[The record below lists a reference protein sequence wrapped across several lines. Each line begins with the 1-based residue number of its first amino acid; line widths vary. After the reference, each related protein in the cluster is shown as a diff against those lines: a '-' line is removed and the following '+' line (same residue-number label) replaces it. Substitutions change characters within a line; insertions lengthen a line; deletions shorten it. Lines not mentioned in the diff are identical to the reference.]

1 MFLLEKRVLIRVL
14 ILCMLLSLTPFIG
27 ILNHAS
33 AATTLY
39 VSPQENNDYLI
50 NPGKGWVVYSNFANA
65 NSAVWKKASV
75 GYARF
80 NWKDIHIGDNSFNWT
95 PIDNMYNAAVTK
107 GKKFAFGVMPVQVNS
122 SSSYTSMPQWV
133 IDAGAQYYYA
143 SDAPST
149 KVPVW
154 NDPVFISKM
163 GQFITALKDRYN
175 GDPNIEFI
183 DARTFGNW
191 GEWHLGGLGGTDP
204 GDAVKRRYID
214 QWSGF
219 DQTHII
225 VPISGGTGMYA
236 GGYGYYARDTYGF
249 GAREDSSDY
258 SPRWQ
263 KALSFLNIGPAV
275 GEWSFPYEKLKLGQG
290 WTGEIW
296 YDGMV
301 PGQINGSKYS
311 YQPLGEWNGTDANTF
326 LSEKGNLVDE
336 WQNKMGYWFKM
347 TEAAYPSDLGN
358 GTTGSLTFKMR
369 NDGVAPLYMKGNT
382 AVVKLALLD
391 SSNHV
396 LATSTLSGV
405 NPFDWKPGQT
415 VTNSTY
421 FSFTYNA
428 NATKL
433 ALGVFSKASM
443 PEPDIKLGI
452 NNGTSSNW
460 YVLSEMPSI
469 PAPTPVVPAAGQVL
483 WLKADSITGLNSGD
497 NVSTFA
503 DSSGSSNHAVQ
514 NTSTKRPKYY
524 ANVVNGKAVLRFDG
538 IDDYMSMGS
547 PASLNLQN
555 NTTIFTVA
563 KSQGTSIKG
572 IYGRGEAL
580 RISSSDTVPRFLVRN
595 TSHTTKTVSGTV
607 YSGTWNA
614 LGGTYS
620 NSDGNLNFYKNGA
633 WIGTDYLGGQI
644 RNVSPDDQPNTIGAY
659 MAWHTG
665 DQKYIDY
672 FFQGDIAEVII
683 YNRVLTVNERQD
695 VFSYLSNKYGL

>member
-1 MFLLEKRVLIRVL
+1 M
-14 ILCMLLSLTPFIG
+14 
-27 ILNHAS
+27 
-33 AATTLY
+33 
-39 VSPQENNDYLI
+39 
-50 NPGKGWVVYSNFANA
+50 YSNFANA
-65 NSAVWKKASV
+65 NSAVWEKASV
-75 GYARF
+75 AYSRF
-80 NWKDIHIGDNSFNWT
+80 NWKDIHVGDNTFNWT
-95 PIDNMYNAAVTK
+95 PIDNLYNAAVAK
-107 GKKFAFGVMPVQVNS
+107 GKTFAFGVMPVQVNS
-122 SSSYTSMPQWV
+122 STSYTSMPQWV
-133 IDAGAQYYYA
+133 IDAGAQFYYA
-143 SDAPST
+143 SGAPNT

-163 GQFITALKDRYN
+163 GQFVAALKDRYN
-175 GDPNIEFI
+175 GDSNIEFI

-204 GDAVKRRYID
+204 GNTVKRQYID

-225 VPISGGTGMYA
+225 VPISGGTGMNS

-263 KALSFLNIGPAV
+263 QVLPFYNIGPAV
-275 GEWSFPYEKLKLGQG
+275 AEWSFPYEKLKLGQG

-296 YDGMV
+296 YDGMI

-326 LSEKGNLVDE
+326 LDEKGNLVDE

-347 TEAAYPSDLGN
+347 TEAAYPDDLGN
-358 GTTGSLTFKMR
+358 GTAGTITFKMR
-369 NDGVAPLYMKGNT
+369 NDGVAPIYRKGNT

-391 SSNHV
+391 GSDQV
-396 LATSTLSGV
+396 LATETLSGV

-415 VTNSTY
+415 VTNAAY
-421 FSFTYNA
+421 FSFPHDA

-433 ALGVFSKASM
+433 ALGVFSKASRT
-443 PEPDIKLGI
+443 EPDIKLGI
-452 NNGTSSNW
+452 DNGTANHW
-460 YVLSEMPSI
+460 YVLSDMPLV
-469 PAPTPVVPAAGQVL
+469 APPTPPPVVPPADQVL
-483 WLKADSITGLNSGD
+483 WLKADSITGLNNGD
-497 NVSTFA
+497 NVSAFA
-503 DSSGSSNHAVQ
+503 DSSGNANHAVQ
-514 NTSTKRPKYY
+514 NTSAKQPKYY
-524 ANVVNGKAVLRFDG
+524 ANVVNGKAAVRFDG
-538 IDDYMSMGS
+538 TDDYMSMGS

-555 NTTIFTVA
+555 DATIITVA
-563 KSQGTSIKG
+563 KSQGTAVRG

-580 RISSSDTVPRFLVRN
+580 RISSSDTAARLWVRN
-595 TSHTTKTVSGTV
+595 TSHTVQTVSGTV

-620 NSDGNLNFYKNGA
+620 QADGKLNFYKNGSLA
-633 WIGTDYLGGQI
+633 GSGYLGGQI
-644 RNVSPDDQPNTIGAY
+644 RNISPDDQPNTIGAY

-665 DQKYIDY
+665 DQKYIDS

-683 YNRVLTVNERQD
+683 YNRVLTANERQD
-695 VFSYLSNKYGL
+695 VFAYLSAKYGL